1 MSWVVGFGYRMSL
14 VFGCCCFVIVEEEVE
29 FYLYF
34 YPRVSPRMIVLGY
47 VFGFAFKVPSTLCGL
62 FLQLL
67 LHCESS

>member
-14 VFGCCCFVIVEEEVE
+14 VFGCCCCFVIVERGVG

-47 VFGFAFKVPSTLCGL
+47 VFGFAFKVPSTLGGL
-62 FLQLL
+62 FLQLVL
-67 LHCESS
+67 AL